1 MDDYAV
7 DRSRRLERAGFTP
20 SIEWKERSI
29 VSVSEN
35 GKTYKVSV
43 AAGLRSAVFQIDGV
57 VITTGSKCDKFLA
70 AIDADMNPDGTA
82 VFIELK
88 GKDISHAI
96 DQLEAT
102 LKSQQFMPKPRKE
115 DSVRARIV
123 TANCGPKSS
132 SKAKLEE
139 ARIRFKTQYNTELR
153 VLKNQQ
159 SDISI
164 T

>member
-57 VITTGSKCDKFLA
+57 VITTGSKCDKF
-70 AIDADMNPDGTA
+70 
-82 VFIELK
+82 FS
-88 GKDISHAI
+88 SH
-96 DQLEAT
+96 
-102 LKSQQFMPKPRKE
+102 KR
-115 DSVRARIV
+115 
-123 TANCGPKSS
+123 
-132 SKAKLEE
+132 
-139 ARIRFKTQYNTELR
+139 
-153 VLKNQQ
+153 
-159 SDISI
+159 
-164 T
+164 